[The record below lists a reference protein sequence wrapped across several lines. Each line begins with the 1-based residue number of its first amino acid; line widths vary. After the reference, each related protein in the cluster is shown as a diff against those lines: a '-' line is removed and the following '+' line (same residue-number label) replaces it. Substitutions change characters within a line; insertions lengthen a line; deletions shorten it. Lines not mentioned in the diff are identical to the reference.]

1 MNDMC
6 GHYRASTGVGEEADA
21 RRRREFQ
28 SLASRFGAV
37 FVLCLGVWLISGAG
51 AFWPGWVLLAGAF
64 LLGRRA
70 ADAFRTTGPDEA
82 GYQSE
87 EPVNTF

>member
-1 MNDMC
+1 MC
-6 GHYRASTGVGEEADA
+6 GPCRASYGVGEEADA

-37 FVLCLGVWLISGAG
+37 FVLCLAVWLVTGAG
-51 AFWPGWVLLAGAF
+51 AFWPGWVLLVGAF

-70 ADAFRTTGPDEA
+70 VDAFRTTGPDEA
-82 GYQSE
+82 GYQFE
-87 EPVNTF
+87 EPANTLE

>member
-1 MNDMC
+1 MC
-6 GHYRASTGVGEEADA
+6 GHAHASYGVGEEADA

-37 FVLCLGVWLISGAG
+37 FVLCLAVWLISGAG

-70 ADAFRTTGPDEA
+70 VDAFRTTGPDDSSD
-82 GYQSE
+82 QTE
-87 EPVNTF
+87 EPARTF